1 MKRCPECRRDY
12 YDDTLSFCLED
23 GTLLVQGSVPVGHIS
38 DDEPATAL
46 LSEPP
51 ASVGGKLPSEL
62 PTRPQI
68 LTTDQTAILH
78 TGAEAEPQKKLGD
91 WSERQS
97 LSAHRAAKPQGSRS
111 KLFIV
116 AGLAALI
123 LIAGFFGYRYL
134 GSNSKQIESIA
145 VMPFVNVSGNQDVE
159 YLSDG
164 MTETLI
170 SSLSNLPN
178 LSVKPRSSVFR
189 YKGTETNPQTIG
201 KELNVQAILS
211 GRVVQRGNDITLHIE
226 LIDAQKE
233 IVLWSS
239 DYNRQIRNL
248 VALQSEIARDVSTN
262 LRTKLSGADVAKV
275 TRTYT
280 TDSAAYQAY
289 LKGKYNTN
297 KYTKEGFNEGIQ
309 NFNQAIAAD
318 PKFSLAYSGLAYN
331 YVNLDDWFMSASES
345 IPKAKDAARKALEL
359 DDTNYEAHLVMAIT
373 AHWYDWDWATAE
385 REFKRSL
392 ELNPKNTETYL
403 YYSWFLSSMGRH
415 EESLAMARSGLQIEP
430 LSSGSNYAVAAAFFF
445 NHRWDDAIR
454 QLNEAIK
461 LDPNYWF
468 TRSYLGRSL
477 MQKGQIQEAFK
488 EFKAALEIDSSQSEN
503 SAGIGYA
510 YAVMNQKGEA
520 QKIIEQL
527 TKQSSANS
535 YFSPYNVA
543 VIYAG
548 LGDKNQAFAQ
558 LEKAYSNRSFY
569 LAVYFPT
576 DERLDALRSDPR
588 FAGLLKR
595 MNLPE

>member
-1 MKRCPECRRDY
+1 MKRCPQCGRE
-12 YDDTLSFCLED
+12 YDLTMSFCLDD
-23 GTLLVQGSVPVGHIS
+23 GAELLYGPASM
-38 DDEPATAL
+38 DEPKTAI
-46 LSEPP
+46 LSEPGAVATGFP
-51 ASVGGKLPSEL
+51 HGEDQ
-62 PTRPQI
+62 TRPQI
-68 LTTDQTAILH
+68 HTTDQTAIFPR
-78 TGAEAEPQKKLGD
+78 GMEAEPQGNLGEH
-91 WSERQS
+91 SERQS
-97 LSAHRAAKPQGSRS
+97 LSAHRAAKPLVIIG
-111 KLFIV
+111 V
-116 AGLAALI
+116 AVVVLI
-123 LIAGFFGYRYL
+123 GGFFGYRYFTAT
-134 GSNSKQIESIA
+134 KQIESIA
-145 VMPFVNVSGNQDVE
+145 VMPFVNESGNADVE

-170 SSLSNLPN
+170 SSLSQLPN
-178 LSVKPRSSVFR
+178 LNVKPRSSVFR
-189 YKGTETNPQTIG
+189 YKGKETDPQTIG
-201 KELNVQAILS
+201 KELSVQTILS
-211 GRVVQRGNDITLHIE
+211 GRVVQHGNDITLHIE

-239 DYNRQIRNL
+239 DYSRQIRNL

-262 LRTKLSGADVAKV
+262 LRTKLSGSDVAKV

-280 TDSAAYQAY
+280 TDSTAYQAY

-297 KYTKEGFNEGIQ
+297 KYTKEGFGEGIQ

-345 IPKAKDAARKALEL
+345 IPKAKNAARKALEL

-477 MQKGQIQEAFK
+477 MQKGQIPEAFK

-520 QKIIEQL
+520 QKIIEKL

-558 LEKAYSNRSFY
+558 LEKAYSDRSFY